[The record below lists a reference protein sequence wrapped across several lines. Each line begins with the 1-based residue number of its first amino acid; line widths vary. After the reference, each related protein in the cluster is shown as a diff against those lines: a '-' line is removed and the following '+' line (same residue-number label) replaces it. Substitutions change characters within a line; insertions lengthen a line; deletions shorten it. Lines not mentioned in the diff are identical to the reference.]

1 MVIVRSR
8 LRPVSRRCVTWVTE
22 GYSPPMPKRRLDTLL
37 AERGLFETRTRA
49 AAAVMAGAVR
59 VGDRAARKPGELVA
73 MDADLEVAA
82 RPEFVSR
89 GGVKLADTRS
99 TWGRPRAGSP
109 TACSSVA
116 RLR

>member
-1 MVIVRSR
+1 MPVTIAAASSPTANGTPIRAVPAAISRPDRSAGEMSLAMVIVRSR

-59 VGDRAARKPGELVA
+59 VTMASISRAESELVTWS
-73 MDADLEVAA
+73 
-82 RPEFVSR
+82 SR
-89 GGVKLADTRS
+89 ER
-99 TWGRPRAGSP
+99 
-109 TACSSVA
+109 
-116 RLR
+116 